1 MNKNYKLN
9 KKLKKGARHF
19 GGGGFFAPA
28 TDYIADTIA
37 PVSFEKTKVNTN
49 YGAGSMS
56 DNYSYGPTRDT
67 WLTTMNNN
75 DPREQDN
82 KKFAIWDSVQRGVQ
96 AAGLSYVTEGVS
108 KPFTDVA
115 NKFYKS
121 DDKDVQTVDNI
132 SQSLTNFVPSSSSV
146 IPGSGSSVIPE
157 SGSKG
162 LMNSYQVP
170 MKPLDLGMQ
179 TPKELP
185 MPELIQPDDPADYTK
200 GLYGAEIN
208 NEDLN
213 EYQSLIN
220 PIYKNN
226 DRYKRPW
233 SFSRS
238 KRSVPSF

>member
-1 MNKNYKLN
+1 MSKNYNRNRNLR
-9 KKLKKGARHF
+9 LGGRII
-19 GGGGFFAPA
+19 GGGGFLAPVV
-28 TDYIADTIA
+28 DYAADTLA

-56 DNYSYGPTRDT
+56 DNYSYGPTKDT

-82 KKFAIWDSVQRGVQ
+82 KKFAIWDSVSRGAQ
-96 AAGLSYVTEGVS
+96 GAALSYVTKGAS
-108 KPFTDVA
+108 TPFTNEA

-121 DDKDVQTVDNI
+121 DDKDVQTVDNM
-132 SQSLTNFVPSSSSV
+132 SQSLTNIVPSLSSV
-146 IPGSGSSVIPE
+146 TPETSSVIPE

-185 MPELIQPDDPADYTK
+185 MPELIQPYDQADYTK
-200 GLYGAEIN
+200 GLYGVGI
-208 NEDLN
+208 
-213 EYQSLIN
+213 
-220 PIYKNN
+220 NN
-226 DRYKRPW
+226 DRYKKPW
-233 SFSRS
+233 SF
-238 KRSVPSF
+238 F

>member
-1 MNKNYKLN
+1 MSKNYNLN
-9 KKLKKGARHF
+9 RNLRTAGRIM
-19 GGGGFFAPA
+19 GGGGFLAPA

-56 DNYSYGPTRDT
+56 DNYSYGPTKDT
-67 WLTTMNNN
+67 WLTTMYNN

-82 KKFAIWDSVQRGVQ
+82 KKFAIWNSVQRGAQ
-96 AAGLSYVTEGVS
+96 AAALSYATGGVS
-108 KPFTDVA
+108 KPFTNEA

-132 SQSLTNFVPSSSSV
+132 SQSLTNIVPSSSSV
-146 IPGSGSSVIPE
+146 IPDT
-157 SGSKG
+157 GSKG

-170 MKPLDLGMQ
+170 MKPLDWGMQ

-185 MPELIQPDDPADYTK
+185 MPELIQPDDPADYTE
-200 GLYGAEIN
+200 GLYGVEIN
-208 NEDLN
+208 NEDVD
-213 EYQSLIN
+213 EYQSLIT
-220 PIYKNN
+220 PTYKNN

-233 SFSRS
+233 SF
-238 KRSVPSF
+238 

>member
-9 KKLKKGARHF
+9 RNLRLGGRIM

-82 KKFAIWDSVQRGVQ
+82 KKFAIWDSVGRGVQ
-96 AAGLSYVTEGVS
+96 AAALSYVTGGVS

-121 DDKDVQTVDNI
+121 DDKDVQTVDNMM
-132 SQSLTNFVPSSSSV
+132 QSLTKFVPSSSSV
-146 IPGSGSSVIPE
+146 IPGSSSSVIPE

-170 MKPLDLGMQ
+170 MKPLDWGMQ

-185 MPELIQPDDPADYTK
+185 MPELIQPDDTEDYTK
-200 GLYGAEIN
+200 GLYDVEIN
-208 NEDLN
+208 NEGV
-213 EYQSLIN
+213 
-220 PIYKNN
+220 N
-226 DRYKRPW
+226 DGYKRPW
-233 SFSRS
+233 SFSRR
-238 KRSVPSF
+238 KRSVSSF